1 MTNNGHYST
10 IVAIPEIDETT
21 INDARRQFFA
31 YKGKRIVETGLF
43 DDDKWMLS
51 DERDRRGFD
60 FTIDEAAFHDFS
72 TKLNITVSELK
83 EFLKTFV
90 VCNMGALSLT
100 SLQHIILTIKR
111 AVYTINK
118 RGVPSLSELDMQWLN
133 YVTDFFAM
141 LPTDGREEAV
151 DGLLEQCDDVLDQY
165 CFSKNRTQ
173 RSLATFESYFRFHDI
188 LKRFW
193 DEATDEDEKL
203 FFFPVW
209 LWWNVTG
216 VVPMRPHEFVL
227 TPRNCLEKLDG
238 KYYFTIRKNKVKGS
252 KKTKGYR
259 INEDYQTA
267 RYQIPAELGEEIQW
281 YLNKTS
287 DCRTT
292 DIDTLL
298 VTETHYDMWK
308 RKAPYTSRYFTYIN
322 LRTCLRYY
330 YKQILQER
338 YGYRVLVDYDGS
350 ILPEDDVIEYIRLGD
365 TRHIALINLIAEG
378 ASPVT
383 AMLLAGHDNPE
394 MSAHYYSN
402 ISTLVECRVYRQY
415 QKMITG
421 GQVYALSGPQ
431 SNLCVGESVPC
442 SYGGY
447 CYSRKVRDDDYSEC
461 YKVIGPTGE
470 MGYCPNCD
478 YYRNDDKGFYDAKKL
493 YVKRIE
499 NEGKLLN
506 EIVKQV
512 RKGHGDMED
521 IASVLNRLNGAT
533 YSYERYLLETM
544 EAENGK
550 KESFTR

>member
-1 MTNNGHYST
+1 MINNEHYST
-10 IVAIPEIDETT
+10 VITIPEIDEIT
-21 INDARRQFFA
+21 IADARRQFFA

-60 FTIDEAAFHDFS
+60 FAINEAEFHDFS
-72 TKLNITVSELK
+72 MKLNLTSGEFK
-83 EFLKTFV
+83 EYLKTFI

-100 SLQHIILTIKR
+100 SLQHIILAVKR
-111 AVYTINK
+111 TAYSVNK
-118 RGVPSLSELDMQWLN
+118 ESTFHLSESEVQWLN

-151 DGLLEQCDDVLDQY
+151 DDLLEQCDDALDQY
-165 CFSKNRTQ
+165 CFSKGRTQ
-173 RSLATFESYFRFHDI
+173 RSLATFESYFRFHDV

-193 DEATDEDEKL
+193 AEATDEEEKL

-209 LWWNVTG
+209 LWWHITG

-227 TPRNCLEKLDG
+227 TPRNCLTVADG
-238 KYYFTIRKNKVKGS
+238 KFYLTIRKNKVKGS

-259 INEDYQTA
+259 LNEDYQTA
-267 RYQIPAELGEEIQW
+267 RYQIPAELGKEIQW
-281 YLNKTS
+281 YLSRTS

-298 VTETHYDMWK
+298 VTETHYDMWQ
-308 RKAPYTSRYFTYIN
+308 RKAPYTSRYFTYTN
-322 LRTCLRYY
+322 LNTCLRYY
-330 YKQILQER
+330 YEKILQER
-338 YGYRVLVDYDGS
+338 YSYRVLVDYAGS

-421 GQVYALSGPQ
+421 GQVYALSKPQ
-431 SNLCVGESVPC
+431 SKLCVGEAVPC

-447 CYSRKVRDDDYSEC
+447 CYSRKVRNDDYSEC
-461 YKVIGPTGE
+461 YKVTGPAGE

-478 YYRNDDKGFYDAKKL
+478 YYRDDNKGFHDAKEL

-506 EIVKQV
+506 AIVKQV
-512 RKGHGDMED
+512 RKGHGDTED
-521 IASVLNRLNGAT
+521 IISILNRLSGAA
-533 YSYERYLLETM
+533 YSYAQYLTETM
-544 EAENGK
+544 EVENGK
-550 KESFTR
+550 AENITG